1 MSLERLTRSQR
12 VKRWCQMTSL
22 LLGALALTGC
32 ATTQPSLTVT
42 VPESLKDCPASE
54 RPASEGLTVGRLA
67 AFSVQ
72 QEGDLAKCRAKNA
85 ALISIIET
93 VNKAHTPKKP
103 WWRF

>member
-1 MSLERLTRSQR
+1 
-12 VKRWCQMTSL
+12 
-22 LLGALALTGC
+22 
-32 ATTQPSLTVT
+32 
-42 VPESLKDCPASE
+42 
-54 RPASEGLTVGRLA
+54 VGRLA

-93 VNKAHTPKKP
+93 VNKAHAPKKP

>member
-1 MSLERLTRSQR
+1 MSLERLTRYPQ
-12 VKRWCQMTSL
+12 VKRLCLMTSL
-22 LLGALALTGC
+22 GFGLMVSTGC
-32 ATTQPSLTVT
+32 ATMQPSLTVAI
-42 VPESLKDCPASE
+42 PESLKDCPASE
-54 RPASEGLTVGRLA
+54 RPASQGLTVGRLA

-93 VNKAHTPKKP
+93 VNKASAPKKP

>member
-1 MSLERLTRSQR
+1 
-12 VKRWCQMTSL
+12 MT
-22 LLGALALTGC
+22 LLGFGLMVSTGC

-54 RPASEGLTVGRLA
+54 RPASAGLTVGRLA

-93 VNKAHTPKKP
+93 VNKASAPKKP

>member
-1 MSLERLTRSQR
+1 MSFVKLTPYHRA
-12 VKRWCQMTSL
+12 KRWFLMM
-22 LLGALALTGC
+22 LLGFGLGVSTGC
-32 ATTQPSLTVT
+32 ASTQPSLTVT
-42 VPESLKDCPASE
+42 IPESLKDCPASE
-54 RPASEGLTVGRLA
+54 RPASQGLTVGRLA

-93 VNKAHTPKKP
+93 VNKAHEPKKP

>member
-1 MSLERLTRSQR
+1 MSYERLTRYPQAR
-12 VKRWCQMTSL
+12 RLFPMTSL

-54 RPASEGLTVGRLA
+54 RPASQGLTVGRLA

-93 VNKAHTPKKP
+93 VNKASAPKKP